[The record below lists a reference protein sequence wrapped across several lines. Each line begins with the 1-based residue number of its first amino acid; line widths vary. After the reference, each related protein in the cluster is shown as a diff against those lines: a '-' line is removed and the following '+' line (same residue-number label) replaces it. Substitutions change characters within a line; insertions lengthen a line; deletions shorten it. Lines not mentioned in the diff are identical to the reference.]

1 VFKNSSYYKGFFVNG
16 VYHGFGEYK
25 TPEFGYKGNFANG
38 YFDGEGLIAYNNGET
53 YKGNF
58 KANRRCG

>member
-1 VFKNSSYYKGFFVNG
+1 VNG